1 MKKWVAGVD
10 LGGTSIKI
18 AFIDTLGTII
28 SKWQIPTDNREKGKN
43 ITIDIARTIEEKL
56 TELGQSKE
64 ILEGIGMGAPGPV
77 DYVNGILYNTVNLAW
92 EDHYPLRDK
101 LEKELSLPVYIE
113 NDANCAALG
122 EMWKGAGAGAKDLV
136 CVTLG
141 TGVGGGIITNG
152 EIVQG
157 VSGSAG
163 EIGHITS
170 VSRNGAPCNCGK
182 KGCLETVASATGIV
196 RLATEKL
203 EKERDNEGKLMKIF
217 KANGKIAAKDVFDCG
232 REGDELSLEVV
243 EEVAYHLGLA
253 LANLGNTLNPEK
265 IVIGGGVSKAGNI
278 LLDRVQAYFNE
289 FAFSRV
295 KESTTISIATLE
307 NDAGILGAG
316 WLVVNRM

>member
-18 AFIDTLGTII
+18 AFIDTMGTII
-28 SKWQIPTDNREKGKN
+28 RKWQIPTDNREEGKN
-43 ITIDIARTIEEKL
+43 ITTDIARTIEEKL
-56 TELGQSKE
+56 TELGQTKE

-92 EDHYPLRDK
+92 KDHYPLRDK

-157 VSGSAG
+157 ISGSAG

-196 RLATEKL
+196 RLATERL

-217 KANGKIAAKDVFDCG
+217 KVNGKIAAKDVFDCA
-232 REGDELSLEVV
+232 REGDELSLEVI

-253 LANLGNTLNPEK
+253 LANLGNTLNPVK

-295 KESTTISIATLE
+295 KESTKISIATLE